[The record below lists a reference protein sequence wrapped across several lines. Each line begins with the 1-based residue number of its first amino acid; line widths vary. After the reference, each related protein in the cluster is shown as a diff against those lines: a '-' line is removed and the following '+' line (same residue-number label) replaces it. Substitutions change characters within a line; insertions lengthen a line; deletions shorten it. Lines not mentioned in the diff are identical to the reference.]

1 MAILTTT
8 NEGLNF
14 IGGTTFIQTGTTT
27 LMAIATNGNIQFS
40 QYGAGTLVTD
50 VDGNITASTVNPGTG
65 VFVPLAGG
73 SATGSAMTG
82 RLFTPSIS
90 VQNQINTTSA
100 GVEINYENG
109 DGTIVNF
116 KDFYVRDG
124 KNAIIIKSI
133 GSTKLTTFYG
143 NVSAPQ
149 FFSTS
154 NNTGQNYKIGDDV
167 WIGDINVANTFR
179 VQGSQT
185 PGNGYITFGNA
196 SNTQLGRA
204 GTGPLTWGGDMFIS
218 GLLQAQINTN
228 STLATGTGWN
238 LNSTYLGQSIYSSGG
253 GDNNGST
260 FDSARYKQAQLWG
273 RSGTTWTDLG
283 NVAAML
289 AGNNGQSYSN
299 VTLVHNAYEEYIIF
313 MSTSMG
319 YTFINNTTLTHATQ
333 GNTMDL
339 YLESK
344 ETVTDPYEAGWTT
357 ITSVTSINSWPGGS
371 SITKAFGI
379 GGGSD
384 NNFRLRIVP
393 NWSSNATNYNITLGS
408 LQMFTSYGNPSSAY
422 TTTWDG
428 TTKGIV
434 FTNYNSTNNTGT
446 PTYLLGTDA
455 SGKIVKTL
463 SFDPPIGTTQF
474 FNQSSSY
481 NNFTPGVTGYGNVVM
496 DTSVSYYDT
505 GKNVTTG
512 TRGLV
517 WTGKHYILTDH
528 SGDVAKFYDNNFD
541 LITNPQAST
550 INLPAPSSGGNVP
563 HGAAWDGRYLY
574 CITYSPM
581 KIMAYDLDN
590 GTTTATIVSE
600 TDISSYSTTTYDI
613 EYAEGHLYTCADGKV
628 SKFKVEGKT
637 ITHVFTSSVMPG
649 GIDAQAITYDGS
661 YLWFT
666 QNGQNAFKVS
676 LDCALVATITTGLP
690 ADNVAWAWNGQNIAT
705 VNYSTGDVYIV
716 NTAKTR
722 FDTEEFLV
730 MGGYVGIGVS
740 VPETKFHVKGGAD
753 DNEALLYVEN
763 THGSGGVFHPAALFK
778 NTNSNHSY
786 GTVAEFRTDDI
797 AGTDRPSLL
806 FSNGHTANNWSVG
819 QGVYSANDNFAI
831 GFRSTHPNA
840 SGTWSDPKFVI
851 LTSGKVGIGTSTPD
865 ALLEISGNAGA
876 DPGPITN
883 PTTFRITDSGNAA
896 TGAGDMTNDWGK
908 IEFYSED
915 QSSSGPSVQAQIGT
929 IYDNIYSTASNLAFK
944 TRTTPS
950 TALTERM
957 RIIPNGNVGI
967 GMTSPGTKLEISGNN
982 SARNTLQNILTINGG
997 TNSNNVY
1004 SGFGMGIKFN
1014 GRDYSNEP
1022 RDYAYIYGVQE
1033 ASSTSTAGG
1042 DPGFTSQLTFYT
1054 NTGGAVDT
1062 LPTQKMVI
1070 EANGNVGIGIINP
1083 GVKLDV
1089 ASGTIRIRGDQPAGT
1104 YYYGFMYDG
1113 TNLQGTAQTNLIY
1126 TEGTVLTNTT
1136 IAEWASLR
1144 IANPNTTATGA
1155 VITNNYAIKQDSTLQ
1170 KNHFAGDVGIGI
1182 STPKAKLDVNGN
1194 FCVDSKSF
1202 GLTNVFTTCL
1212 TVNLNSHTGC
1222 HVVITCFGDWGSHSS
1237 AAYRGEFFL
1246 QNGANGYSEPGIIL
1260 RQDDNTSNGTDQIEC
1275 QIVDST
1281 STANPKDFEIQI
1293 RTTATTG
1300 TTSFTGQLT
1309 YTVQGKFNSIT

>member
-8 NEGLNF
+8 NQGLNF

-27 LMAIATNGNIQFS
+27 LMAIAINGDIQFS

-50 VDGNITASTVNPGTG
+50 ASGNITASTVNPGTG

-90 VQNQINTTSA
+90 VQNQINTNSTNI
-100 GVEINYENG
+100 EINYENG
-109 DGTIVNF
+109 DGTIVDF

-124 KNAIIIKSI
+124 KNATIIKSI

-154 NNTGQNYKIGDDV
+154 NATGQNYKIGDDV

-179 VQGSQT
+179 VQGVQT
-185 PGNGYITFGNA
+185 AGNGYITFGNA

-204 GTGPLTWGGDMFIS
+204 GTGPLTWGGNMNIS
-218 GLLQAQINTN
+218 GVLQTQINTN
-228 STLATGTGWN
+228 STLVSGTGWN
-238 LNSTYLGQSIYSSGG
+238 LHSTYLGQSIYSSGG

-273 RSGTTWTDLG
+273 RSGTNWTDLG

-289 AGNNGQSYSN
+289 AGNNGQRYSN

-344 ETVTDPYEAGWTT
+344 ETVTNPYEAGWTS
-357 ITSVTSINSWPGGS
+357 ITSVTSINSWPGGT
-371 SITKAFGI
+371 SITKSFGI

-408 LQMFTSYGNPSSAY
+408 LQMFTSYGNPSCAY

-455 SGKIVKTL
+455 SGNVVKTL
-463 SFDPPIGTTQF
+463 SFDPPTGTTQF

-505 GKNVTTG
+505 GKDVATG

-528 SGDVAKFYDNNFD
+528 SADAARFYDNNFE
-541 LITNPQAST
+541 LITNPKASS
-550 INLPAPSSGGNVP
+550 ISLPAPSSGGNVP

-574 CITYSPM
+574 CVTYSPM

-590 GTTTATIVSE
+590 DTTTATLVSE

-637 ITHVFTSSVMPG
+637 ITHIFTSAVILG
-649 GIDAQAITYDGS
+649 TIDAQAITYDGS

-666 QNGQNAFKVS
+666 QNGLNAYKVS

-690 ADNVAWAWNGQNIAT
+690 TNNVAWAWNGQNIAA
-705 VNYSTGDVYIV
+705 VNHSTGDVYII

-786 GTVAEFRTDDI
+786 GTIAEFRTDNV

-840 SGTWSDPKFVI
+840 SGTWADPKLVV
-851 LTSGKVGIGTSTPD
+851 LTTGKVGIGTTSPQKNLTIASAQGDGIQFNYD
-865 ALLEISGNAGA
+865 ATSNYRHQILNYWNSNADSRMDFNIARTSGQAPETIMSVGY
-876 DPGPITN
+876 G
-883 PTTFRITDSGNAA
+883 GNV
-896 TGAGDMTNDWGK
+896 G
-908 IEFYSED
+908 
-915 QSSSGPSVQAQIGT
+915 IGT
-929 IYDNIYSTASNLAFK
+929 TSPLVKLQVYGNPMPATTDPASVEDILTLYRNGSATVWSGGATLALGRYSTAGSSNPKSRLDFK
-944 TRTTPS
+944 LKDAAGS
-950 TALTERM
+950 NTALPETTVM
-957 RIIPNGNVGI
+957 TMQSNGNVGI
-967 GMTSPGTKLEISGNN
+967 GT
-982 SARNTLQNILTINGG
+982 
-997 TNSNNVY
+997 
-1004 SGFGMGIKFN
+1004 
-1014 GRDYSNEP
+1014 
-1022 RDYAYIYGVQE
+1022 
-1033 ASSTSTAGG
+1033 
-1042 DPGFTSQLTFYT
+1042 
-1054 NTGGAVDT
+1054 
-1062 LPTQKMVI
+1062 
-1070 EANGNVGIGIINP
+1070 INP
-1083 GVKLDV
+1083 GVKLDIE
-1089 ASGTIRIRGDQPAGT
+1089 SGTIRLKGDQPAGT
-1104 YYYGFMYDG
+1104 YYYGIMHDG
-1113 TNLQGTAQTNLIY
+1113 TNLQGTTQTNLIY

-1144 IANPNTTATGA
+1144 IGNPSTTATGA

-1170 KNHFAGDVGIGI
+1170 KNHFAGDVGIGT
-1182 STPKAKLDVNGN
+1182 SEPKAKLDVNGH

-1202 GLTNVFTTCL
+1202 NLTNVFTTCL

-1246 QNGANGYSEPGIIL
+1246 QNGANGYAEPGIIL
-1260 RQDDNTSNGTDQIEC
+1260 RQDDNTSVGTDQIEC
-1275 QIVDST
+1275 QIVDPT